1 MSICSFHCDMLAI
14 AFILSIE
21 FLLLEPNFHLVFSRL
36 ETAAVASKGSIMMI
50 DQVSAGPS
58 STRDAEAMGITL

>member
-1 MSICSFHCDMLAI
+1 ML
-14 AFILSIE
+14 LSLVLKESIE

-36 ETAAVASKGSIMMI
+36 ETAAVASRGSIMMI

-58 STRDAEAMGITL
+58 STRDVEAMGITL